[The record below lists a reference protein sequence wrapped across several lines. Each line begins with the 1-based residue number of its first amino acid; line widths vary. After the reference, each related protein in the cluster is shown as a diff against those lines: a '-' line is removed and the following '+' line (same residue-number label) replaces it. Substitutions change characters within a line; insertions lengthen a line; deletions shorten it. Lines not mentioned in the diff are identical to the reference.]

1 MAGTSRPQLLKERS
15 FRDNDGRR
23 NGRTLGPYL
32 SFPAKPLPHGLL
44 LQFKSYNYKE
54 YVSAISAV
62 LDKDTGIQTGVEE
75 NRNLGFVPAL
85 TAGGTG
91 DSKVPQIS
99 SQTAIE
105 LPFPRTLQDST
116 NIRVQQFERDFL
128 YERLASGIASFNDD
142 ANGSLGN
149 FFSNVGGAAA
159 NLMDGTTNYMRQ
171 MGANANE
178 KGMTEALMGAIK
190 SGADKLSN
198 FDTQKAMGMAGYLA
212 RNFIPGEI
220 AKSVGVVSQ
229 RTVNPQETLSF
240 SGVDLRNFTFSWDL
254 YPSNADDTNRINKI
268 VNLLKLHSLPTT
280 EAATAGGSTAR
291 AFLNYP
297 DIVELNLLGVQEDHF
312 MRFKRCMIQNVTVDY
327 GAGGMPEILKGGVP
341 AAVTLTISFSEIQIQ
356 TAHDYGHDPI
366 VVQPENKQDFAAA
379 GDGSGTNKSGN
390 APNATPN
397 NSVVGN
403 GIIPGTN

>member
-23 NGRTLGPYL
+23 NGRTMGGYL

-44 LQFKSYNYKE
+44 LQFKSYDYKE

-62 LDKDTGIQTGVEE
+62 LDKDRNPTGEVRE
-75 NRNLGFVPAL
+75 NTNLGFVPAL
-85 TAGGTG
+85 TSNLSAINQV
-91 DSKVPQIS
+91 SPQIS
-99 SQTAIE
+99 SQNAIE

-128 YERLASGIASFNDD
+128 YERLASGIASFNDGD
-142 ANGSLGN
+142 GGLGN

-171 MGANANE
+171 MGSKANE
-178 KGMTEALMGAIK
+178 QGMTEALMGAIK
-190 SGADKLSN
+190 SGAGKLSQ

-254 YPSNADDTNRINKI
+254 YPSNADDTNRINEI
-268 VNLLKLHSLPTT
+268 VKRLKLHSLPTT
-280 EAATAGGSTAR
+280 EAADVGGSTAR

-312 MRFKRCMIQNVTVDY
+312 MRFKRCMIQNITVDY

-356 TAHDYGHDPI
+356 TAQDYGASEPL
-366 VVQPENKQDFAAA
+366 VKAAVKQDFAAA
-379 GDGSGTNKSGN
+379 GEGSGTNKS
-390 APNATPN
+390 ANATPN
-397 NSVVGN
+397 NSVIGN
-403 GIIPGTN
+403 GIPGTN

>member
-15 FRDNDGRR
+15 QRDNDGRR
-23 NGRTLGPYL
+23 SGKTLGSYM
-32 SFPAKPLPHGLL
+32 SFPTKPLPHGLL
-44 LQFKSYNYKE
+44 LQFKSYDYKE
-54 YVSAISAV
+54 YVSAISQV
-62 LDKDTGIQTGVEE
+62 LDKDRKPTGKVQE
-75 NRNLGFVPAL
+75 NQNLGFVPAL
-85 TAGGTG
+85 TSNQFSG
-91 DSKVPQIS
+91 SEKSPQIT

-128 YERLASGIASFNDD
+128 YERLASGIASFND
-142 ANGSLGN
+142 GEGGLGN
-149 FFSNVGGAAA
+149 FFSNVAGAAA
-159 NLMDGTTNYMRQ
+159 NLMDGTTNYMKA
-171 MGANANE
+171 MGSKANE
-178 KGMTEALMGAIK
+178 QGMAAAMLGAIQ
-190 SGADKLSN
+190 SGAGKLSQ
-198 FDTQKAMGMAGYLA
+198 FDTQKAIGMAGYLA

-254 YPSNADDTNRINKI
+254 YPSNADDTTRIRKI
-268 VNLLKLHSLPTT
+268 VKLLKQKSLPTS
-280 EAATAGGSTAR
+280 EAADVGGTTAR

-327 GAGGMPEILKGGVP
+327 GAGGMPEIMKGGVP

-356 TAHDYGHDPI
+356 TAQDYGAKEP
-366 VVQPENKQDFAAA
+366 VVTPAVKQDSAAA
-379 GDGSGTNKSGN
+379 SKASGTNAS
-390 APNATPN
+390 APNATPTN
-397 NSVVGN
+397 VN
-403 GIIPGTN
+403 GGRIAGTF